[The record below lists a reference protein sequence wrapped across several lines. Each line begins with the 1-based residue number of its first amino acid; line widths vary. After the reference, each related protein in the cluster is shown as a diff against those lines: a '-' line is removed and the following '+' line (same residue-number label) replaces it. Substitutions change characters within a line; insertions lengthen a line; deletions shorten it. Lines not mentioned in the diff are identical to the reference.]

1 MSNPAKSI
9 FVHGIYLA
17 LSGLGLIMIP
27 NLLFGLL
34 GIPPTHEVWIRLV
47 GVLTLILGFYFF
59 QAARKE
65 VVEFMRWTVVARL
78 TFMTFCVIFVL
89 LGFIGPVLLLF
100 GLLDLLGAVWT
111 ILALRSEGP
120 KVPDVP
126 KEPNG

>member
-1 MSNPAKSI
+1 MSNPAKSV

-17 LSGLGLIMIP
+17 LSGSTLITIP

-34 GIPPTHEVWIRLV
+34 GIPATGEVWIRVV
-47 GVLTLILGFYFF
+47 GVLTLILGFYFI

-65 VVEFMRWTVVARL
+65 VTEFIRWTVYARL
-78 TFMTFCVIFVL
+78 TFMSFCVIFVL

-111 ILALRSEGP
+111 ALALRPARS
-120 KVPDVP
+120 
-126 KEPNG
+126 